1 MDYDWNTFYRVHS
14 NKIALTGGFS
24 LDSTWKLGKICTD
37 AHRPYQPHKYTLW
50 QKGNFAAC
58 NTAHIYVYVYMQR
71 TALSSD
77 FDWFRV
83 WLVRDSFN
91 TFSPLKKKL
100 FLTQN
105 TLTEQTEG
113 IEYKI
118 KYSNN
123 DDRIKWTSKHEIEC
137 ERVRERKRE
146 IDREI
151 QTIAMAVVEWKYR
164 FEMGRG
170 WDYILNYRL
179 FASQVTT
186 PRFYCGKWVCGCRLL
201 ALAHTLILSTMLRH
215 SLSYMW
221 GNSERV

>member
-1 MDYDWNTFYRVHS
+1 MKIRKNLHRCTS
-14 NKIALTGGFS
+14 NVPATQIHTLT
-24 LDSTWKLGKICTD
+24 KGKFCSMQ
-37 AHRPYQPHKYTLW
+37 YS
-50 QKGNFAAC
+50 
-58 NTAHIYVYVYMQR
+58 AHICVCVYATNGVEQ
-71 TALSSD
+71 
-77 FDWFRV
+77 WF
-83 WLVRDSFN
+83 WLVSRMTGSWLVQHIFA
-91 TFSPLKKKL
+91 TKKKL

-123 DDRIKWTSKHEIEC
+123 DDKIKWTSKHEIEC